1 MPFDV
6 LNREG
11 DIGFDVDILWLICL
25 CAVAAWVLLV
35 LPFAYFYYEND
46 IDSVD
51 DEGEK
56 RKCCDKQ
63 CGPALMYSLLLTFI
77 ILIIA
82 VVLYAT
88 PANTAIIPT
97 HRILQSAAYMRPICD
112 TTDVTVAA
120 AFNNPSV
127 DDACIVQSTV
137 DGILA
142 SGCSRNGS
150 TFDWEI
156 SVTFPVY
163 LMALLT
169 FIGWWFF
176 FLFAGVGLIAL
187 PFGLI
192 NDFRTRPKPM
202 GKAKYLQECSVLG
215 QRADALI
222 DRARTLRDGSRDQ
235 SEPKGFW
242 ERRRRRRTGMV
253 IRDLENDFYFLRR
266 DFDLLKISYEF
277 SKSNPLWFFL
287 KLILGIVAL
296 IISILWLVHICIYM
310 LPGRGRAL
318 DPFLN
323 TFFDELTLIAGG
335 DFPLLGVVFYAIF
348 VFYLMW
354 ATIAGNQKF
363 GIRFLIFRVYPME
376 VGNTM
381 MNAFL
386 ANLWVLLLCVFPL
399 IQFVAQALP
408 EYSRYTA
415 VQALFGNQVKYLKGF
430 RVFWR
435 NSIFIYMLLGIAFL
449 TLVVMLICPGSRTK
463 KLNEKLEAR
472 ATQRERKLY

>member
-82 VVLYAT
+82 VVLY
-88 PANTAIIPT
+88 
-97 HRILQSAAYMRPICD
+97 
-112 TTDVTVAA
+112 AA

-363 GIRFLIFRVYPME
+363 LIFRVYPME